1 MFIMFRLPRVPT
13 YRTPEVLDLPLAVVS
28 LAFWNQ
34 ASLARSRARG
44 SATATSTSRRWMAMA
59 FSFLSPMTQ
68 PGPLLAA
75 MCPLSLRMPANRTRF
90 SPAGPTQATL
100 LARPGRPS
108 SSLRASSVSQQS
120 LPSRCSAGR
129 SSTALSPM
137 KRYCQ
142 RWAFPWMMRISYPAR
157 RRQDPQWPNVWA
169 EQRPLVSGPM
179 VLTQQRPEPQVV
191 VPVSAPREK
200 ISSFSGAFQAVSGG
214 SSSHRMRVPKPMPP
228 RYFRA
233 HPASF
238 FSRVMVP
245 VARSTRST
253 RGS

>member
-34 ASLARSRARG
+34 AS
-44 SATATSTSRRWMAMA
+44 
-59 FSFLSPMTQ
+59 
-68 PGPLLAA
+68 LAA

-129 SSTALSPM
+129 SSPALSPM
-137 KRYCQ
+137 KRY
-142 RWAFPWMMRISYPAR
+142 
-157 RRQDPQWPNVWA
+157 
-169 EQRPLVSGPM
+169 
-179 VLTQQRPEPQVV
+179 
-191 VPVSAPREK
+191 
-200 ISSFSGAFQAVSGG
+200 
-214 SSSHRMRVPKPMPP
+214 
-228 RYFRA
+228 
-233 HPASF
+233 
-238 FSRVMVP
+238 
-245 VARSTRST
+245 
-253 RGS
+253 